1 MTRIMVNGFS
11 TLEGFALIKPFSLLC
26 VSVTAVICYVVNVY
40 CSGGRDLTGNKRTNK
55 DQAFDQQFTK
65 SNAALRISCKM
76 GYPVRVVR
84 FSPFLLSA
92 VFRFLVI
99 LCADSCL
106 SASVSYK

>member
-11 TLEGFALIKPFSLLC
+11 TLEGFALIKSFSLFC